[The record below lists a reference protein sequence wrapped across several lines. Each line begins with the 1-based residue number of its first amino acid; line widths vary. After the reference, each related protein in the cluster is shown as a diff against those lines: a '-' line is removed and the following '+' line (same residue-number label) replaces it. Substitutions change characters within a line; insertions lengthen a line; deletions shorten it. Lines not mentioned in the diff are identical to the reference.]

1 MNVKPKYKY
10 GTYVKV
16 KTGESRFMRGIIKGA
31 TVNGTQIVY
40 IVVDRF
46 GGAKFKVPEKYIIL
60 DHSKFEENY
69 KIEHPEEDDEELD
82 YGDEG

>member
-60 DHSKFEENY
+60 DHNKFEENY
-69 KIEHPEEDDEELD
+69 KIENNIDEEED